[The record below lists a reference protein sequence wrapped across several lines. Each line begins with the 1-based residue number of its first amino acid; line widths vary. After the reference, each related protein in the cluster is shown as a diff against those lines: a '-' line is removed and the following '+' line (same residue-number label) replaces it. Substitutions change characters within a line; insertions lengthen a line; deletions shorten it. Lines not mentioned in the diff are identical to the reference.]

1 MSIPTT
7 IAKGTSVAL
16 RISAILFFR
25 FFPAH
30 FPSITFALFVVY
42 LSTFIASYAAGP
54 EVKVVDDQIDII
66 VKQTTVTPENP
77 LTETT
82 EATEPEIVQEEVDV
96 EEKIVFAEETERPWK
111 VLLYGTP
118 SRSQPK
124 LSLLSLF
131 INVLLVGLTADA
143 LYRARW
149 FYKAEDLSFVRL
161 GYVSPSE
168 AHFLIREPD
177 QSQLPVTFQIRVKDT
192 ESLFETEAWQ
202 TAADV
207 KLTTNETDFTQ
218 AITVPLRYS
227 DQRWYEWKTSNNH
240 TGEFLTPP
248 KPGTIPTVNDGKFT
262 FLSTSCILP
271 RFPYNPLDHALAI
284 PGLRHLARK
293 IPDLGAQFMLFLGD
307 FIYIDVPERF
317 GKSPEEYRMQ
327 YRQVYASPDWAP
339 VAQNLSWIHVLDDH
353 EISNDWS
360 SNSTGVYKAAV
371 GPWHTYQA
379 STNPPPA
386 IMAATR
392 SQRRKDAT
400 WYEFVQGP
408 ASFFMLDTRSYRSS
422 NNEPFDT
429 ESKTML
435 GADQLADFLAWLAR
449 PEPKGV
455 KWKFV
460 ASSVPFT
467 KNWPV
472 NVKDTWGGFL
482 VERKKILE
490 AMWDAG
496 TRGNT
501 VVILSGDRHEFAA
514 TKFPPTP
521 ESKWSESAAAYEF
534 STSPLNQ
541 FASPIPTYKQVD
553 NEDVKLGYIPS
564 GRSKFASFTIENVNG
579 QSTLDYRLYIDGVE
593 RWTTQLVQPADIED
607 SKTGWSFWDRLKL
620 FLRPGDSPRA

>member
-1 MSIPTT
+1 MSLQSK
-7 IAKGTSVAL
+7 IAKVTSVAL

-30 FPSITFALFVVY
+30 FPSITFALFAIY
-42 LSTFIASYAAGP
+42 LPAFVASYLAGP
-54 EVKVVDDQIDII
+54 DVKVLDDEIDIT
-66 VKQTTVTPENP
+66 VKQTTVTPETLL
-77 LTETT
+77 LTEDGQTA
-82 EATEPEIVQEEVDV
+82 ESEIVTEKVDV
-96 EEKIVFAEETERPWK
+96 EERIVFEEKFERPWK
-111 VLLYGTP
+111 VLLYGAP
-118 SRSQPK
+118 SAARPK
-124 LSLLSLF
+124 LSLLSLL
-131 INVLLVGLTADA
+131 INVLLVGFTGDA

-149 FYKAEDLSFVRL
+149 FNTAEDLSFVRL

-168 AHFLIREPD
+168 ARFLIREPD
-177 QSQLPVTFQIRVKDT
+177 PAQLPVTLQIRVKGT
-192 ESLFETEAWQ
+192 EPLFEDAAWQ
-202 TAADV
+202 MAADV
-207 KLTTNETDFTQ
+207 KLTSNETDFTK
-218 AITVPLRYS
+218 AIIVPLKYS

-248 KPGTIPTVNDGKFT
+248 KPGSMPTTNDGKFT

-284 PGLRHLARK
+284 PGLRHLAK
-293 IPDLGAQFMLFLGD
+293 KLPDLRAQFMLFLGD
-307 FIYIDVPERF
+307 FIYVDVPQRF
-317 GKSPEEYRMQ
+317 GKSTEEYRMQ

-339 VAQNLSWIHVLDDH
+339 VAQNLSWVHVLDDH

-360 SNSTGVYKAAV
+360 SNSTGVYNAAV

-379 STNPPPA
+379 DVNPPTA
-386 IMAATR
+386 VMAGTR

-408 ASFFMLDTRSYRSS
+408 ASFFLLDTRSYRSS
-422 NNEPFDT
+422 NNEPFD
-429 ESKTML
+429 EKSKTML

-449 PEPKGV
+449 PEPRGV

-482 VERKKILE
+482 FERKKILE
-490 AMWDAG
+490 GMWDAG
-496 TRGNT
+496 ARGNT
-501 VVILSGDRHEFAA
+501 VVVLSGDRHEFAA
-514 TKFPPTP
+514 TKFPPPP

-553 NEDVKLGYIPS
+553 DEDVKLEYIPF
-564 GRSKFASFTIENVNG
+564 GRSKFGSFTIENVDG
-579 QSTLDYRLYIDGVE
+579 QSTLQYRLYIDGVE
-593 RWTTQLVQPADIED
+593 RWTTQIAQAAVLEG
-607 SKTGWSFWDRLKL
+607 SKTGGSFWDRLK
-620 FLRPGDSPRA
+620 FV

>member
-1 MSIPTT
+1 MSIHNT
-7 IAKGTSVAL
+7 ITKATSVAL

-30 FPSITFALFVVY
+30 FPSITFALFAIY
-42 LSTFIASYAAGP
+42 LPAFLASYVAGP
-54 EVKVVDDQIDII
+54 DVKLLDDEIDVV
-66 VKQTTVTPENP
+66 VKQTTITPETP
-77 LTETT
+77 LPTETET
-82 EATEPEIVQEEVDV
+82 SQETEPEIVVEEVDV
-96 EEKIVFAEETERPWK
+96 QEKVTFEEKYERPWK
-111 VLLYGTP
+111 VLLYGAP
-118 SRSQPK
+118 SRLQPK
-124 LSLLSLF
+124 LSLLGLL
-131 INVLLVGLTADA
+131 INVLLVGFTVDA

-149 FYKAEDLSFVRL
+149 YYTAEDLSFVRL

-177 QSQLPVTFQIRVKDT
+177 QSKLPVTFQIRVKGVEPLLEKT
-192 ESLFETEAWQ
+192 AWQ

-207 KLTTNETDFTQ
+207 KLTSNETDFTQ

-227 DQRWYEWKTSNNH
+227 DQRWYEWKSSNNH
-240 TGEFLTPP
+240 TGEFLAPP
-248 KPGTIPTVNDGKFT
+248 KPGSTPVVNDGKFT

-293 IPDLGAQFMLFLGD
+293 LPELRAQFMLFLGD
-307 FIYIDVPERF
+307 FIYVDVPERF
-317 GKSPEEYRMQ
+317 GKSAEEYRMQ

-360 SNSTGVYKAAV
+360 FNSTGVYNAAV

-379 STNPPPA
+379 SINPPA
-386 IMAATR
+386 ATMAGTR

-408 ASFFMLDTRSYRSS
+408 ASFFLLDTRSYRSS

-429 ESKTML
+429 DSKTML

-482 VERKKILE
+482 VERRKILE
-490 AMWDAG
+490 GMWDAG
-496 TRGNT
+496 SRGNT
-501 VVILSGDRHEFAA
+501 VVVLSGDRHEFAA
-514 TKFPPTP
+514 TKFPPP
-521 ESKWSESAAAYEF
+521 PDSKWSESAAAYEF

-553 NEDVKLGYIPS
+553 GEDVKLGYIS
-564 GRSKFASFTIENVNG
+564 GGRSKFGSFTIDNADG
-579 QSTLDYRLYIDGVE
+579 QSTLEYRLYIDGVE
-593 RWTTQLVQPADIED
+593 RWTTQIVQAIESGD
-607 SKTGWSFWDRLKL
+607 SKTGSSFWDRLR
-620 FLRPGDSPRA
+620 FL